1 MENLI
6 IEQGVVSNSE
16 STLEEVG
23 EVILYRIENKNIKSN
38 PDGVISHDDLIGQWF
53 TPSLDT
59 ALNYLRKSQKVPGAK
74 LVIVKIPGSKLNDL
88 NVIKHSIASKMDVE
102 SDNFIVP
109 IETERS
115 YIDLDD
121 VQGNVGN
128 INNFKIAKEQIKHK
142 VSEFLAK

>member
-1 MENLI
+1 VTLAFCFFVCNFIDIMLSMENLI

-59 ALNYLRKSQKVPGAK
+59 ALNYLRKSQK
-74 LVIVKIPGSKLNDL
+74 
-88 NVIKHSIASKMDVE
+88 
-102 SDNFIVP
+102 
-109 IETERS
+109 
-115 YIDLDD
+115 Y
-121 VQGNVGN
+121 Q
-128 INNFKIAKEQIKHK
+128 EQN
-142 VSEFLAK
+142 L